1 MRTIFKYDLMI
12 GYNSLCLPERSK
24 VIHVAEQ
31 YGNLT
36 MWVEQPVVT
45 HEPNKNYIFN
55 VHGTG
60 HFLIDN
66 NAVHVG
72 TALMSSGLVWH
83 VYETK

>member
-1 MRTIFKYDLMI
+1 MRTIYKYDLMI
-12 GYNSLCLPERSK
+12 GYNSLYLADGYK
-24 VIHVAEQ
+24 VLHVAEQ

-36 MWVEQPVVT
+36 MWVDQT
-45 HEPNKNYIFN
+45 IGNSASYRTFN
-55 VHGTG
+55 VYGTG
-60 HFLIDN
+60 HPIPDD

>member
-1 MRTIFKYDLMI
+1 MRNIFKYDLMI
-12 GYNSLCLPERSK
+12 GYNTLYLPERSK

-36 MWVEQPVVT
+36 MWVEQPVAT
-45 HEPNKNYIFN
+45 HEPNRNYTYV

-60 HFLIDN
+60 QFVNDN

-83 VYETK
+83 VYEAL

>member
-1 MRTIFKYDLMI
+1 MRTIYKYDLFI
-12 GYNSLCLPERSK
+12 GYNSLYLPDGYK
-24 VIHVAEQ
+24 VLHVAEQ
-31 YGNLT
+31 YGSLT
-36 MWVEQPVVT
+36 MWVEQSIQNSPSYRT
-45 HEPNKNYIFN
+45 FN

-60 HFLIDN
+60 HQIPDD